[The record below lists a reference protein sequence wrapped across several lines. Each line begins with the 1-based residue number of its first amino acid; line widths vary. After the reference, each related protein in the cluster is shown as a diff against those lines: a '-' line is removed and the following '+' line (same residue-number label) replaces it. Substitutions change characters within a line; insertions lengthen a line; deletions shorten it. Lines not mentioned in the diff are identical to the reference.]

1 MDKDKSG
8 VVDYTEFC
16 EVLQVDPSP
25 LCERVFRLYD
35 YDKTGQIDAREV
47 NLMTASPLTTLDD
60 EFLTFL
66 NSSLLRC
73 QITPALEKKTSSNS
87 LSCLL
92 MKKAMASSQR
102 PN

>member
-1 MDKDKSG
+1 MVQARNAKKNALEEFAKENNLKPESIKKAYKRFQTMDKDKSV

-47 NLMTASPLTTLDD
+47 
-60 EFLTFL
+60 
-66 NSSLLRC
+66 LLV
-73 QITPALEKKTSSNS
+73 
-87 LSCLL
+87 
-92 MKKAMASSQR
+92 
-102 PN
+102 

>member
-25 LCERVFRLYD
+25 LCERTFGLYD

-47 NLMTASPLTTLDD
+47 NSATTIYCIVYAIND
-60 EFLTFL
+60 
-66 NSSLLRC
+66 
-73 QITPALEKKTSSNS
+73 
-87 LSCLL
+87 
-92 MKKAMASSQR
+92 
-102 PN
+102 